1 MDLAFKGQPLSKTF
15 IKLEYQLENG
25 LVKIFHLFDIALLN
39 VCYGLKAD

>member
-25 LVKIFHLFDIALLN
+25 LVKIFHLFDIVLLN
-39 VCYGLKAD
+39 AYYRLKAD